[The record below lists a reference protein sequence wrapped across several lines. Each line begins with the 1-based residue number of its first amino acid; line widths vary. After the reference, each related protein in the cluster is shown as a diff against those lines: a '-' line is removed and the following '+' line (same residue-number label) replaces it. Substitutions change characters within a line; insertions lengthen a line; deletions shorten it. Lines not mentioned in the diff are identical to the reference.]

1 MPGMQ
6 YYTDSGLLTSPDPMD
21 LAFPGRRCMLVPNG
35 RGRVDISVEEQAAA
49 AKKRGWITFALI
61 VAVAEQ

>member
-1 MPGMQ
+1 
-6 YYTDSGLLTSPDPMD
+6 
-21 LAFPGRRCMLVPNG
+21 MLVPNG
-35 RGRVDISVEEQAAA
+35 WGRVDISVEEQAAA